1 MNFRKVVLVYIV
13 IFAWFAVYRL
23 VFGQTEI
30 TYYAGPRLTV
40 GPMGETYYGPMI
52 PYGSGNSD
60 LAGIG
65 VIGLLLYTGKY
76 FIKMMVLEYLCQ
88 FRGLNEML

>member
-65 VIGLLLYTGKY
+65 VIGLLLYTVMKILGPII
-76 FIKMMVLEYLCQ
+76 FI
-88 FRGLNEML
+88 GLVGSSLSN